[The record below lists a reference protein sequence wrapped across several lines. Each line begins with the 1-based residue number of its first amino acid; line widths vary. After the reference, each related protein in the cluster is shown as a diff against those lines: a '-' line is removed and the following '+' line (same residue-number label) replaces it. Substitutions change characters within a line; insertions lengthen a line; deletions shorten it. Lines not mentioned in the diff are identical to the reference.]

1 MCSYIVRPLGFS
13 IRYTESSV
21 TDRKPLGFDD
31 GVPIGSDKIEG
42 SVVILMTSLML
53 SVEAGVHI

>member
-1 MCSYIVRPLGFS
+1 MCSYIVRPLRFS

-21 TDRKPLGFDD
+21 TDRKPLGFGD
-31 GVPIGSDKIEG
+31 GVPIGSDKTEG

>member
-1 MCSYIVRPLGFS
+1 MCSYIVRPLRFS

-31 GVPIGSDKIEG
+31 GVPIGSDKTEG
-42 SVVILMTSLML
+42 VCCYFDDKSDAIC
-53 SVEAGVHI
+53 

>member
-1 MCSYIVRPLGFS
+1 MFLHCQTPQVFY
-13 IRYTESSV
+13 RYTESSV

-31 GVPIGSDKIEG
+31 GVPIGSDKTEG